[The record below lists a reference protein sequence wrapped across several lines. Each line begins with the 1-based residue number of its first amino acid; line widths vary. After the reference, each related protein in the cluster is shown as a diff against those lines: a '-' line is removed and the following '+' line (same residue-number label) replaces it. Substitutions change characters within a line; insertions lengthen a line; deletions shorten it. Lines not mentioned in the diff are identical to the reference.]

1 MCNIAIFMAK
11 HNDIGQLGEEIA
23 FNFLLKK
30 GYQILN
36 RNWRWGKAEI
46 DLIAFKNEQ
55 MIFVEVKTRNNDRFG
70 LPEQNIHAAKQRLL
84 YQAASEFMYQ
94 NKYENEF
101 RFDVI
106 AIILEP
112 KLEIKHLKDAF
123 FPGWADI

>member
-1 MCNIAIFMAK
+1 MAK
-11 HNDIGQLGEEIA
+11 HNDVGQFGEELA

-46 DLIAFKNEQ
+46 DLIATHKGQ
-55 MIFVEVKTRNNDRFG
+55 MIFVEVKTRNNNKFG
-70 LPEQNIHAAKQRLL
+70 WPEQNIHIAKQRLL
-84 YQAASEFMYQ
+84 FQAASEFMYQ
-94 NKYENEF
+94 NNYENEF

-112 KLEIKHLKDAF
+112 NLEIKHLEDAF
-123 FPGWADI
+123 FPDWMDI